1 MKYRLL
7 VLVLSV
13 ASVCFAQTKRKKGG
27 TKSLVPTSNI
37 SSISKNAANALS
49 GSTLTDADISK
60 GLKEALTMGAK
71 NASSKLASFDG
82 FNKNSLIRIPFPP
95 EVSQVAD
102 KLRNLGMGSK
112 VEEFELTLNRAAEQ
126 ASKDAAPIFAN
137 AISQMTINDAKNILT
152 GPSNAATSY
161 LQDKTSD
168 ELFSAFSP
176 TIRQALGNTLA
187 TSKWTEIT
195 TLYNRLPLVS
205 PIETDLTRYTTNR
218 ALTGLFSTMAREEK
232 NIRENPALRTTEM
245 LQKVFGSLSK

>member
-1 MKYRLL
+1 MKCSLL
-7 VLVLSV
+7 VLALSV
-13 ASVCFAQTKRKKGG
+13 ATVCFSQTKRKKGG

-37 SSISKNAANALS
+37 SSISKNVANNLS
-49 GSTLTDADISK
+49 GSSLSDTDISK

-71 NASSKLASFDG
+71 NASSLLASLDG

-102 KLRNLGMGSK
+102 KLRNLGMGKK
-112 VEEFELTLNRAAEQ
+112 VDEFELTLNRAAEQ

-152 GPSNAATSY
+152 GPNNAATSY
-161 LQDKTSD
+161 LQSKTSD
-168 ELFSAFSP
+168 ALFAAFSP

-195 TLYNRLPLVS
+195 TLYNRLPMVS
-205 PIETDLTRYTTNR
+205 PVETDLTKYTTNR
-218 ALTGLFSTMAREEK
+218 ALSGLFSTLASEEIK
-232 NIRENPALRTTEM
+232 IRQNPALRTTEL
-245 LQKVFGSLSK
+245 LQKVFGSVGK